1 MEKGLGGQKHLLL
14 LLLLDR
20 TLVKK
25 NLHPIKILNSQA
37 LPEFIY
43 FRFALAVSFFF
54 RFLVSLLL
62 AIHSMILA
70 TIGEKICARIY
81 LIYDTQ
87 DS

>member
-1 MEKGLGGQKHLLL
+1 MEKGLGGQKHSLL

-37 LPEFIY
+37 LPEFISHFWQFPY
-43 FRFALAVSFFF
+43 FF

-62 AIHSMILA
+62 AIHDTSNNW
-70 TIGEKICARIY
+70 GENLCPNISNI
-81 LIYDTQ
+81 
-87 DS
+87 